1 MSNMKILNPRRVF
14 DGNVFDVRV
23 DEVQLDDGP
32 SFTKETVEH
41 RESIVVVPVTD
52 DGHVLLVSQTRIATG
67 GRSLEAPA
75 GNTEPTDASPEAAA
89 QRELREEIGHRAD
102 QLTKIG
108 AQWVAPG
115 YSTEWMHV
123 YLATGL
129 VPDPLPMDVD
139 EDVVVE
145 RYPLGD
151 IPTLIQQGKIR
162 DSMSIAVLLMA
173 TCIFSNELPDF
184 R

>member
-1 MSNMKILNPRRVF
+1 MSDINILNTWRVF
-14 DGNVFDVRV
+14 DGNVFGVRV
-23 DEVQLDDGP
+23 DEIQLDDGP

-52 DGHVLLVSQTRIATG
+52 DGHVLLVSQTRVATG

-75 GNTEPTDASPEAAA
+75 GNTESTDASPEAAA
-89 QRELREEIGHRAD
+89 QRELREEIGHRAGRL
-102 QLTKIG
+102 QKIG

-115 YSTEWMHV
+115 YSNEWMHV
-123 YLATGL
+123 YLATEL

-139 EDVVVE
+139 EDVVVV
-145 RYPLGD
+145 RHPLSD
-151 IPTLIQQGKIR
+151 IPKMIKTGVIR

-173 TCIFSNELPDF
+173 TCIFGDELPDI

>member
-1 MSNMKILNPRRVF
+1 MSKINILSTRRVF
-14 DGNVFDVRV
+14 DGNTFSVRV
-23 DEVQLDDGP
+23 DEIQLDDGP
-32 SFTKETVEH
+32 AFTKETIEH
-41 RESIVVVPVTD
+41 RESIVVVPVTE
-52 DGHVLLVSQTRIATG
+52 DGDVLLVRQTRIATG
-67 GRSLEAPA
+67 GRSLEVPA
-75 GNTEPTDASPEAAA
+75 GNTESTDASPEAAA
-89 QRELREEIGHRAD
+89 QRELREEVGHRAD
-102 QLTKIG
+102 RLEEIG

-151 IPTLIQQGKIR
+151 IPTLIKEGRIR

-173 TCIFSNELPDF
+173 ICLFGDELPEI

>member
-1 MSNMKILNPRRVF
+1 MSKLKILNSRRVF
-14 DGNVFDVRV
+14 DGNVLSVRV
-23 DEVQLDDGP
+23 DEAQLGDGP
-32 SFTKETVEH
+32 AFTKETVEH
-41 RESIVVVPVTD
+41 RESIVVVPVAD
-52 DGHVLLVSQTRIATG
+52 DGQVLLVNQTRIATG

-75 GNTEPTDASPEAAA
+75 GNTESTDASPEAAA

-102 QLTKIG
+102 KLQKIG

-115 YSTEWMHV
+115 YSNEWVHV

-139 EDVVVE
+139 EDVIVE
-145 RYPLGD
+145 RYPLGG
-151 IPTLIQQGKIR
+151 IPAMIKQGTIR
-162 DSMSIAVLLMA
+162 DSMSIAALLMA
-173 TCIFSNELPDF
+173 ICIFDDELPKI